1 MTLKSSTAPL
11 SQAYDAAIYDL
22 DGVCYRG
29 QEPIEYAGESITAA
43 VSEGQKAVYLT
54 NNAART
60 PASIGEHLR
69 SLNIPAND
77 SEVYTAAM
85 AGAELAAGE
94 IPAGSKVFVIGGEG
108 LVWALTQ
115 KGFTVV
121 DSADDDPAAVVQ
133 GFHATVGW
141 QVMSEGALAIRKG
154 AVFIATNLDA
164 TLPQER
170 GFMLGN
176 GALVK
181 AVEHATG
188 VVPLAT
194 GKPLPKVFE
203 QAANAVDA
211 KNPIAVGD
219 RLNTDIRGSVAA
231 GVDSLHVLTG
241 VSDARDVA
249 LAVPEERP
257 TFLAKDLRGLNEA
270 HQAPVTQDGR
280 AELGSEWAEVVDGKL
295 TTSGSLPGASMDLY
309 RCVVAACWAAV
320 DDGTRREDLFD
331 QLTEL
336 VVE

>member
-115 KGFTVV
+115 KGCSPSLT
-121 DSADDDPAAVVQ
+121 PR
-133 GFHATVGW
+133 T
-141 QVMSEGALAIRKG
+141 MIR
-154 AVFIATNLDA
+154 
-164 TLPQER
+164 P
-170 GFMLGN
+170 
-176 GALVK
+176 
-181 AVEHATG
+181 
-188 VVPLAT
+188 PL
-194 GKPLPKVFE
+194 
-203 QAANAVDA
+203 
-211 KNPIAVGD
+211 
-219 RLNTDIRGSVAA
+219 S
-231 GVDSLHVLTG
+231 
-241 VSDARDVA
+241 
-249 LAVPEERP
+249 
-257 TFLAKDLRGLNEA
+257 
-270 HQAPVTQDGR
+270 R
-280 AELGSEWAEVVDGKL
+280 AF
-295 TTSGSLPGASMDLY
+295 
-309 RCVVAACWAAV
+309 
-320 DDGTRREDLFD
+320 TRR
-331 QLTEL
+331 L
-336 VVE
+336 VGRSCPRVR

>member
-1 MTLKSSTAPL
+1 MTLKSSGQL

-29 QEPIEYAGESITAA
+29 NEPIDHAGEAITAA
-43 VSEGQKAVYLT
+43 LDGGQKAVYLT

-69 SLNIPAND
+69 SLDIPAQD

-85 AGAELAAGE
+85 AGAELATE
-94 IPAGSKVFVIGGEG
+94 HIPAGSKVFVIGGEG
-108 LVWALTQ
+108 LVWALEQ
-115 KGFTVV
+115 RGFTVV

-133 GFHATVGW
+133 GFHPTVGW
-141 QVMSEGALAIRKG
+141 QVMSEGALAINKG

-164 TLPQER
+164 SLPQER

-188 VVPLAT
+188 VVPFAT
-194 GKPLPKVFE
+194 GKPLPKVFH
-203 QAANAVDA
+203 QAAESISAA
-211 KNPIAVGD
+211 TPIAVGD
-219 RLNTDIRGSVAA
+219 RLNTDIRGAVAA
-231 GVDSLHVLTG
+231 GMDSLHVLTG

-257 TFLAKDLRGLNEA
+257 TYLAKNLLGLNEE
-270 HQAPVTQDGR
+270 HVAPSVSGNR
-280 AELGSEWAEVVDGKL
+280 AELGEEWAEVTDGTL
-295 TTSGSLPGASMDLY
+295 STSNPLNGASMDLY
-309 RCVVAACWAAV
+309 RCVVAACWIALDQGA
-320 DDGTRREDLFD
+320 DRDSLFTQLADL
-331 QLTEL
+331 Q
-336 VVE
+336 VN